1 MSGIAEG
8 RVSIVGELPGRLVG
22 FRNPGNPGTPIRT
35 RGSFKI
41 LDAMV
46 ESGGN
51 LIRVPGT
58 VMVDKKCP
66 LFFTGKDLVIEKK
79 PDFDLDEAEP
89 IVPSILSDDRLLAF
103 FPEADIEALRLLD
116 KFANF
121 IAEPNE

>member
-1 MSGIAEG
+1 
-8 RVSIVGELPGRLVG
+8 VSIVGELPGRLVG

-41 LDAMV
+41 LDAVV

-79 PDFDLDEAEP
+79 PDFDLDEADIDLQKP
-89 IVPSILSDDRLLAF
+89 LSGTLSDDMLLAL

-116 KFANF
+116 EFAKF